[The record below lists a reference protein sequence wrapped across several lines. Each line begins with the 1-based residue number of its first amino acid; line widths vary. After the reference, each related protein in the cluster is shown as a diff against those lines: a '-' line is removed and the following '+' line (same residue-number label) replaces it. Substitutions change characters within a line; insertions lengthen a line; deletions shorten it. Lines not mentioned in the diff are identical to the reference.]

1 MMYVWVQG
9 SATMDET
16 LKVKNWLQ
24 SVGLSLDP
32 NPHLRSLVASNGEIC
47 LKMSPF
53 HIHSRAPWFGGSN
66 LLVIGQMIESFT
78 SPGPKHR
85 ICEKRIGDFKHSGG
99 HDQGVGKLQ
108 VTSEI
113 FGHQVKTFTLDV
125 TLSEVP
131 LKTIIS
137 VWRKDAASSCYRKSM
152 DLDCI
157 HLLMSEPQ
165 NSEANVS
172 WNSIQNCF
180 LNKNS
185 MWFFLSHG

>member
-1 MMYVWVQG
+1 MMMYVWVQG
-9 SATMDET
+9 SATMDKAP
-16 LKVKNWLQ
+16 KVKNWLQ
-24 SVGLSLDP
+24 SVGLSLTV
-32 NPHLRSLVASNGEIC
+32 S
-47 LKMSPF
+47 
-53 HIHSRAPWFGGSN
+53 HSRAPWFGGIQSPSVRPNDWEVNKPRAKTQN
-66 LLVIGQMIESFT
+66 LWKTHWRFQAQWR
-78 SPGPKHR
+78 PR
-85 ICEKRIGDFKHSGG
+85 SGR
-99 HDQGVGKLQ
+99 GKLQ

-165 NSEANVS
+165 NSEANDS

-180 LNKNS
+180 LNKNF
-185 MWFFLSHG
+185 MWFFSMPWLDRDPKWKEHVSQFLLAI